1 MNNSKCLYIAVTK
14 PNTLLAK
21 FLSKHNKD
29 RFCLNCFSNF
39 QTDEKHKE
47 HEKSCRIHN
56 HVELEMSEKF

>member
-21 FLSKHNKD
+21 FLSNKD

-47 HEKSCRIHN
+47 HEKSWRIHN